1 MKGSYMRQLSIEV
14 LPPVGLKWTV
24 ASRALRGSGGEVS
37 ASATLHQRTSLFA
50 TQRKC
55 SSTLAWVALAGAGY
69 VSSTWVQ
76 PARSV
81 SFVLGNS
88 VSAIAVAPR
97 R

>member
-24 ASRALRGSGGEVS
+24 ARRALRGSGGAVS
-37 ASATLHQRTSLFA
+37 ASETLHQRTSLFA
-50 TQRKC
+50 AQRRC
-55 SSTLAWVALAGAGY
+55 ISTMAWVALAGAWY

-76 PARSV
+76 PARLV
-81 SFVLGNS
+81 SFVMGNS

>member
-1 MKGSYMRQLSIEV
+1 MNGSYIRQLSIEV

-24 ASRALRGSGGEVS
+24 ARRTLRGFGGTVS
-37 ASATLHQRTSLFA
+37 ASVTLDQCTSLFA
-50 TQRKC
+50 AQRRC
-55 SSTLAWVALAGAGY
+55 SSTMAWVALVGAWY
-69 VSSTWVQ
+69 VSATWVQ

-81 SFVLGNS
+81 SFVMGKS